1 MGGLE
6 YQDGTRMGLLDNQE
20 SVFGCTD
27 QKDEKGSVGET
38 PVLDSQTR
46 ASKLE
51 AKAEQLQPRI

>member
-1 MGGLE
+1 
-6 YQDGTRMGLLDNQE
+6 MGLLENQE

-38 PVLDSQTR
+38 PFIDSRTR

-51 AKAEQLQPRI
+51 TKVGAITTPDITIN